1 MDEAR
6 YASAPL
12 SPAES
17 AVRQSPTASDGPYGI
32 DNSTHLPHFEV
43 PACWPFDTTRATQ
56 SSAAPMQ
63 PFRRG
68 SVAEPVNLCA
78 AHSAAAATLSR
89 AYSAGRVR
97 ESPRPGQ
104 IVTERAG
111 PGCGLVVWPWSASS
125 RRQHYPSRCWRN
137 AQAGRLCRPRGRT
150 GSTFGAD
157 KAQEV
162 PGDARGTGASSG
174 DPDRV

>member
-43 PACWPFDTTRATQ
+43 PACWPFDTARATQ

-89 AYSAGRVR
+89 TYSAGRWQHAG
-97 ESPRPGQ
+97 SRP
-104 IVTERAG
+104 
-111 PGCGLVVWPWSASS
+111 SASRSVSDNVHHLAS
-125 RRQHYPSRCWRN
+125 RIRR
-137 AQAGRLCRPRGRT
+137 
-150 GSTFGAD
+150 
-157 KAQEV
+157 
-162 PGDARGTGASSG
+162 SG
-174 DPDRV
+174 